1 MAPDDLACLIEIRDP
16 KVTTWKVTGLS
27 PGTWYFAVAS
37 FDSGFVES
45 DLTDVVSKRIE

>member
-1 MAPDDLACLIEIRDP
+1 MAPDDLPCLIEIRDP